1 MLSAKI
7 ILALSQSQVENGP
20 LTEGKFYSD
29 EVILILVVV
38 KQSPIPNEAHLH
50 LFLKLCL
57 SMAEDVVDA
66 AIKSGKLTPTS
77 NGCMT
82 QNLQIV
88 GGDGFD
94 PASFTVLAQQYVR
107 MKKTSG
113 GKVVPGV
120 MDSSVCGKVPV
131 VLV

>member
-57 SMAEDVVDA
+57 SMHY
-66 AIKSGKLTPTS
+66 AI
-77 NGCMT
+77 
-82 QNLQIV
+82 
-88 GGDGFD
+88 
-94 PASFTVLAQQYVR
+94 
-107 MKKTSG
+107 
-113 GKVVPGV
+113 
-120 MDSSVCGKVPV
+120 SSI
-131 VLV
+131 